1 MTMTDPIADMLTRIR
16 NALAARHQR
25 VDIPA
30 SKIKTEIAR
39 VLKEEGYINTFK
51 VIGEGPRKTLRIY
64 LKYGPE
70 GEDVIT
76 HLERVS
82 KPGRRVYVGA
92 EEIPYVL
99 QGLGICI
106 LTTSQGIMTG
116 REARRRHIGGE
127 VLCYIY

>member
-1 MTMTDPIADMLTRIR
+1 MTDPIADMLTRIR

-51 VIGEGPRKTLRIY
+51 VIGEGPHKTLRIY

-116 REARRRHIGGE
+116 HEARRRHIGGE
-127 VLCYIY
+127 VLCHIY

>member
-1 MTMTDPIADMLTRIR
+1 MTDPIADMLTRIR

>member
-1 MTMTDPIADMLTRIR
+1 MTDPIADMLTRIR

-51 VIGEGPRKTLRIY
+51 VIGEGPHKTLRIY

-116 REARRRHIGGE
+116 HEARRRHIGGE